1 MRRGVGPRRG
11 NGLPTASRM
20 AGGGSIIPNP
30 FDYYTIPL
38 EEWIDIF
45 VTWVR
50 QYRDVFETV
59 IKDPVDVVL
68 AGIQWFLVWLHPV
81 VFLLLLG
88 FIAWRIAG
96 WRVAAFSVVAMTF
109 LGFLDLW
116 TLTMET
122 LATVLCALAFCAAVG
137 LPLGIIAARND
148 TFEAAIRPVLDV
160 MQTIPT
166 FVYLVPVA
174 MLIGIGAVP
183 GVIATIVFALPP
195 VIRLTNLGI
204 RQVPLDVVE
213 ASYAFG
219 STSWQTLKD
228 VQVPLAM
235 RTIMAGMNQTLLLSL
250 SMVVIASIIGADGLG
265 RPVRQ
270 GLNNLQPGL
279 AAVGGV
285 GIVVLAIVLDR
296 ITQALGRGNPGGGQ
310 GALLRILTTFFGS
323 RRIPDSSPDTSPVS
337 NVPSEET
344 TSPREEATR

>member
-1 MRRGVGPRRG
+1 M
-11 NGLPTASRM
+11 
-20 AGGGSIIPNP
+20 
-30 FDYYTIPL
+30 
-38 EEWIDIF
+38 
-45 VTWVR
+45 R

-68 AGIQWFLVWLHPV
+68 DGIQWFLVWLHPV
-81 VFLLLLG
+81 VFLILLG
-88 FIAWRIAG
+88 FLAWRIAG

-148 TFEAAIRPVLDV
+148 TFESAIRPVLDV

-310 GALLRILTTFFGS
+310 GAMLRILMTFFGP
-323 RRIPDSSPDTSPVS
+323 RRIPDPLLPNQAPGS
-337 NVPSEET
+337 NASSEET

>member
-1 MRRGVGPRRG
+1 M
-11 NGLPTASRM
+11 
-20 AGGGSIIPNP
+20 
-30 FDYYTIPL
+30 
-38 EEWIDIF
+38 EQWIDVF
-45 VTWVR
+45 VQWVR
-50 QYRDVFETV
+50 QYRNLFETV

-68 AGIQWFLVWLHPV
+68 DGIQWFLVWLHPV
-81 VFLLLLG
+81 AFLILLG

-96 WRVAAFSVVAMTF
+96 WRVAVFSIVAMTF
-109 LGFLDLW
+109 LGYLNLW

-122 LATVLCALAFCAAVG
+122 LATVLCALAFCVAVG

-148 TFEAAIRPVLDV
+148 RCEAVIRPVLDV

-174 MLIGIGAVP
+174 MLIGIGSVP
-183 GVIATIVFALPP
+183 GVIATIIFALPP

-285 GIVVLAIVLDR
+285 GIVILAIVLDR
-296 ITQALGRGNPGGGQ
+296 ITQALGRGGPGGGQ
-310 GALLRILTTFFGS
+310 GALMRILTALFWS
-323 RRIPDSSPDTSPVS
+323 RRTSDPVADPSSGSS
-337 NVPSEET
+337 VPSEET
-344 TSPREEATR
+344 TSTREEATR

>member
-1 MRRGVGPRRG
+1 MCV
-11 NGLPTASRM
+11 
-20 AGGGSIIPNP
+20 IPNP

-38 EEWIDIF
+38 EQWIDDF

-50 QYRDVFETV
+50 QYRNVFEMV

-68 AGIQWFLVWLHPV
+68 DSIQWFLVWLHPIA
-81 VFLLLLG
+81 FLILLG
-88 FIAWRIAG
+88 FISWRIAG
-96 WRVAAFSVVAMTF
+96 WRIAVFSVVAMTF
-109 LGFLDLW
+109 LGFLNLW

-148 TFEAAIRPVLDV
+148 TFEAAIRPVLDI

-204 RQVPLDVVE
+204 RQVPMDVVE

-219 STSWQTLKD
+219 STSWETLRD

-296 ITQALGRGNPGGGQ
+296 ITQALGHGNPGRRQ
-310 GALLRILTTFFGS
+310 GALLRIFSTFFGS
-323 RRIPDSSPDTSPVS
+323 RRIPDSLPGSPSGS
-337 NVPSEET
+337 NAPSEET
-344 TSPREEATR
+344 TSPREEASR